1 MRINR
6 LRGQHHKT
14 PFEGTRRRTL
24 LGDVNGLVA
33 ENGLH
38 PTKHNRKKLQTLKTR
53 PFFCA
58 PSARTLERATTERPP
73 DAPRLP
79 SATSEPPRRRAPL
92 PTPIHP
98 APGPEQRRD
107 AVASALNSTAG
118 PSPGLKPPG
127 EGGGGAGGR
136 RHPGGVL
143 PAGLGTER
151 GGWARRRPGKPPAA
165 RRGARGGCPPR
176 MAPDAAGGPR
186 LTSQQAERKEAA
198 SDVIAYL

>member
-73 DAPRLP
+73 DAP
-79 SATSEPPRRRAPL
+79 PPPFCHLRAAA
-92 PTPIHP
+92 
-98 APGPEQRRD
+98 APGSTSNTDTPRPGPR
-107 AVASALNSTAG
+107 AAARCGGLSAQLHSGAQPGPKTA
-118 PSPGLKPPG
+118 
-127 EGGGGAGGR
+127 GGGGGG
-136 RHPGGVL
+136 GG
-143 PAGLGTER
+143 
-151 GGWARRRPGKPPAA
+151 GGKAPSRRRPSRRARDGTRRLGPAPPRETARGTAGRSGRLPAA
-165 RRGARGGCPPR
+165 DGPGCRRRP
-176 MAPDAAGGPR
+176 APHLAASR
-186 LTSQQAERKEAA
+186 AERG
-198 SDVIAYL
+198 SV